1 MEYLKADIKFPTN
14 TIDKAVIQEHGV
26 FRNDQS
32 IWTIQFPLYPQH
44 ACSQWQVLP
53 HDINDFIIN
62 YYRNRLNI
70 QPNSFLGKT
79 TADFYFSFFPA
90 SLVDNCDASSNNCV
104 PIEYSGPGVRA
115 SRLVSPWPVS
125 VSATLVNNGKE
136 IGIQSGTSSG
146 RFLP

>member
-1 MEYLKADIKFPTN
+1 MVKQQLIFTFP
-14 TIDKAVIQEHGV
+14 
-26 FRNDQS
+26 
-32 IWTIQFPLYPQH
+32 
-44 ACSQWQVLP
+44 
-53 HDINDFIIN
+53 
-62 YYRNRLNI
+62 
-70 QPNSFLGKT
+70 
-79 TADFYFSFFPA
+79 FFPA

-146 RFLP
+146 RSLPLTNYVALHHCLN